1 MTTRDYYLMD
11 YQLTKN
17 LKPFRRQLPPE
28 RPKSTIVTQRK
39 YHQKVIA
46 SLVAIQI
53 VLVEKTNY
61 SMV

>member
-46 SLVAIQI
+46 SLVAIQT
-53 VLVEKTNY
+53 LLTYLNNT
-61 SMV
+61 